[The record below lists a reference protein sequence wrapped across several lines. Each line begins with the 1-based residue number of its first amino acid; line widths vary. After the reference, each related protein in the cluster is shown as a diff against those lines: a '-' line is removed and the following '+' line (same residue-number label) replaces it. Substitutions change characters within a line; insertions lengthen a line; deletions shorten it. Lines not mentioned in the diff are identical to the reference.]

1 MRVLAFSDLH
11 LDSAARDAILAAADG
26 ADLVIGA
33 GDFASRREGLGPFV
47 AAFEAIA
54 GKAVFVSGNNET
66 VDELRATT
74 TVPVLHGEVMEFG
87 GIHLAGLGAAVPPLP
102 PLRWGS
108 FDLTEDD
115 AGQLLDK
122 ITDADILVSHSPPKG
137 VCDRHAQLG
146 PIGSEAVLAAARRLS
161 PRYLLCGHI
170 HDDWGARGWIGATEV
185 MNLGPGAAWIE
196 I

>member
-11 LDSAARDAILAAADG
+11 LDVAARDAILAAADR

-33 GDFASRREGLGPFV
+33 GDFASRREGLRPFM
-47 AAFEAIA
+47 AAFEPIGA
-54 GKAVFVSGNNET
+54 KAVFVSGNNET
-66 VDELRATT
+66 VDELRAAT

-87 GIHLAGLGAAVPPLP
+87 GVRIGGLAGAVPPLP
-102 PLRWGS
+102 PLPWGS
-108 FDLTEDD
+108 FDLTEED
-115 AGQLLDK
+115 AERLLSKFDG
-122 ITDADILVSHSPPKG
+122 ADILVSHSPPKG

-146 PIGSEAVLAAARRLS
+146 PIGSEAVLAAARRLA

-170 HDDWGARGWIGATEV
+170 HDDWGARGRIGKTEV
-185 MNLGPGAAWIE
+185 MNLGPGVTWIE